1 MQKQKRT
8 ISNDVSGPLTGAV
21 HHVGKVPAKGA
32 LKGEFVS
39 VSRNRETTQR
49 HQEEPTETAYEQQM
63 RLMREIGKRDKT
75 ILAALAK

>member
-8 ISNDVSGPLTGAV
+8 ISNDVSGPLAGAV
-21 HHVGKVPAKGA
+21 RHVGKVPAKNA
-32 LKGEFVS
+32 SKGEFDS
-39 VSRNRETTQR
+39 VRQNRDAIER

-75 ILAALAK
+75 ILAVLAK